1 MKSKHKVRVRDGF
14 SDRNLINPISKI
26 IKINNF
32 DEDTRISLFN
42 ALKNIMEYQI
52 KVQNRNTDII
62 SKIIKEKLFNE
73 VYYGDYDDRY
83 QFIIDDILSMF
94 KTETYDVVLTMI
106 EFLCN
111 LVYESKEEYYSQV
124 HYMIDAEYVD
134 VFEEMNK
141 AFEEEYIGYRFVSKQ
156 IVKITNDEEVKAIG
170 DATNTPFDKVNE
182 SIKKSIGFISET
194 SNRDYKNSIK
204 ESITAVERLFN
215 IILGTNGL
223 TLSNALEQICSRI
236 EINEYLKQA
245 IRCFYKFASD
255 TDGIRHGNNKDD
267 DLITFD
273 EAKLILICC
282 SGIVNYFSK
291 YNFNNNK
298 NI

>member
-26 IKINNF
+26 IRTDNF

-42 ALKNIMEYQI
+42 ALNNIVNHQI
-52 KVQNRNTDII
+52 QAQNLNRDAI

-73 VYYGDYDDRY
+73 VYYGNYEDRY
-83 QFIIDDILSMF
+83 ESIIGDILSMF

-111 LVYESKEEYYSQV
+111 LVYEFNEAYYS
-124 HYMIDAEYVD
+124 HGLNWCSFDAGYVD
-134 VFEEMNK
+134 VFKEMNK
-141 AFEEEYIGYRFVSKQ
+141 AFEEEYIGYRFVSNQ
-156 IVKITNDEEVKAIG
+156 IVKITNDEEIKAI
-170 DATNTPFDKVNE
+170 DEATNTPFDKVNE

-194 SNRDYKNSIK
+194 SSRDYKNSIK
-204 ESITAVERLFN
+204 ESITAAERLFN

-245 IRCFYKFASD
+245 IRCLYKFASD
-255 TDGIRHGNNKDD
+255 SDGIRHGNNKNDD
-267 DLITFD
+267 QITFD
-273 EAKLILICC
+273 EAKLILIIC

-291 YNFNNNK
+291 FDLKNN
-298 NI
+298 